1 LVSNSTSR
9 VTSELFRA
17 GRVIDTT
24 EPKNEFRQL
33 LKKIGGGWMLNT
45 AYDTAWIA
53 RLVDIDA
60 SMAENALEWLRCHQ
74 LPDGSW
80 GTGHLR
86 YHHDRMI
93 CTLAAMTALAKYGKP
108 EDLQRCQR
116 AQVALKPLANGL
128 LADPPGATVGFEML
142 APTLLN
148 EARELHLIN
157 GSDSDLLDQLTRYRA
172 AKLAAL
178 PGGMI
183 SRRVTV
189 AFSVEMAGADGL
201 RLLDVNRLQE
211 ANGSV
216 GHSPSATAY
225 FALHVRPHNPEAMS
239 YLRQV
244 VTESGGV
251 PDVAPFDVF
260 ELAWT
265 LKNLSL
271 LGPLDEETLAL
282 CQPHLD
288 FLENAW
294 FPGVGIGFAGGYTPK
309 DGDDTGLV
317 FEVLSHFGRK
327 VDLAA
332 VLSYEEADHYRCYQS
347 EANPSIS
354 GNIHILGALRAAGTP
369 VDHPMVQK
377 VIHYLRRV
385 QTIRLFWFDK
395 WHASPYYPT
404 AHLVMACAGYADELV
419 DNAVYWVLETQNQDG
434 SWGFYMPTA
443 EETAY
448 CLQALMIWK
457 RSGHAV
463 PNEAIQRGASWLLT
477 HKDSALPPL
486 WIGKCLYCPVYV
498 VRSTVL
504 SALML
509 VAQG

>member
-1 LVSNSTSR
+1 MIDST
-9 VTSELFRA
+9 E
-17 GRVIDTT
+17 IHHHIQ
-24 EPKNEFRQL
+24 QL
-33 LKKIGGGWMLNT
+33 LQQIGAGWMSNT

-53 RLVDIDA
+53 RL
-60 SMAENALEWLRCHQ
+60 AELEPEIAEDALEWLRRHQ

-80 GTGHLR
+80 GTGYLR
-86 YHHDRMI
+86 YHHDRLI

-108 EDLQRCQR
+108 EDRQRCQR
-116 AQVALKPLANGL
+116 AQLALRPLANGL
-128 LADPPGATVGFEML
+128 LADPFGATIGFEMIV
-142 APTLLN
+142 PTLLN
-148 EARELHLIN
+148 EARAL
-157 GSDSDLLDQLTRYRA
+157 DLGDGYENDVLSRLSHYRA

-183 SRRVTV
+183 NRFVTV
-189 AFSVEMAGADGL
+189 AFSVEMAGPDEM
-201 RLLDVNRLQE
+201 RLLDTERLQE

-225 FALHVRPHNPEAMS
+225 FALHVNPGDTDAVA

-244 VTESGGV
+244 MTGSGGV

-260 ELAWT
+260 EQAWT
-265 LKNLSL
+265 LWNVAL
-271 LGPLDEETLAL
+271 LGPLDDETLAL

-288 FLENAW
+288 FLRKAW
-294 FPGVGIGFAGGYTPK
+294 KPDTGIGHAQGYTPK

-317 FEVLSHFGRK
+317 FEVLTHFGSE
-327 VDLAA
+327 VNLDA
-332 VLSYEEADHYRCYQS
+332 VLIYEEDDHYRCYEL

-354 GNIHILGALRAAGTP
+354 TNIHILGALRKGGLP
-369 VDHPMVQK
+369 VKHPAVQK
-377 VIHYLRRV
+377 VIRYLERV

-404 AHLVMACAGYADELV
+404 AHLVITAAGYADELL
-419 DNAVYWVLETQNQDG
+419 DNAVYWLIETQNEDG
-434 SWGFYMPTA
+434 SWGFYIPTA

-448 CLQALMIWK
+448 CLQALVIWK
-457 RSGHAV
+457 RSGHPV
-463 PNEAIQRGASWLLT
+463 PGDVLERGAAWLLARM
-477 HKDSALPPL
+477 DDPLPPL

-498 VRSTVL
+498 VRSAVL